1 MDGIAWASSAMVA
14 ARTRLEIATA
24 NLANASTDG
33 FRKHVAR
40 GRLTASGVEVDPLVA
55 TAQGAL
61 RRTGRDFDFAIAG
74 DGWFRVRD
82 GSSIRP
88 TRDGAFVRD
97 RDGRLRDDAGRALQG
112 RHGDLIVPAGAS
124 VDERGAVVVAG
135 RVVDSIALPS
145 ASALRTGFLETANTD
160 AVTEMVDVMAA
171 QRSFESAEKVVATI
185 DAASRK
191 AAGDVAALK

>member
-1 MDGIAWASSAMVA
+1 
-14 ARTRLEIATA
+14 
-24 NLANASTDG
+24 
-33 FRKHVAR
+33 
-40 GRLTASGVEVDPLVA
+40 
-55 TAQGAL
+55 
-61 RRTGRDFDFAIAG
+61 
-74 DGWFRVRD
+74 VRD

>member
-1 MDGIAWASSAMVA
+1 MVA
-14 ARTRLEIATA
+14 ARTRLEIATG
-24 NLANASTDG
+24 NLANVATDG
-33 FRKHVAR
+33 FRKRVAR
-40 GRLTASGVEVDPLVA
+40 GRLTASGVEIRPLVA
-55 TAQGAL
+55 SSQGAL

-74 DGWFRVRD
+74 GGSFRVSD
-82 GSSIRP
+82 GSSTYA
-88 TRDGAFVRD
+88 TRDGAFVRE
-97 RDGRLRDDAGRALQG
+97 RDGRLRDGAGRALQG
-112 RHGDLIVPAGAS
+112 LRGDLIVPAGAT
-124 VDERGAVVVAG
+124 VDERGGVHAEG
-135 RVVDSIALPS
+135 RVVDRIPLPP